1 VGRSSY
7 ALRVDEQV
15 ADAEL
20 ARRIAA
26 PASDEAGE
34 AEAELYR
41 RLAPRVRLYGLKH
54 LGDRQAAA
62 DLAQEVLLTTLE
74 RLRAGKL
81 RDPEKLASFV
91 FGICRMVVLDQRRM
105 RTRHERLLGVFGDDL
120 PLADPASA
128 PRLDHA
134 RLQDCLRRLSERER
148 SVLMLTFYDDR
159 PARDVGLELGLSE
172 GNVRVLRHRGLER
185 LRQCVTGG
193 VA

>member
-1 VGRSSY
+1 MGRSSY
-7 ALRVDEQV
+7 ALRVEEQV

-20 ARRIAA
+20 ARRIAGSSA
-26 PASDEAGE
+26 DQARE

-41 RLAPRVRLYGLKH
+41 RLSARVRLYGLKH

-62 DLAQEVLLTTLE
+62 DLAQEVLLITLE
-74 RLRAGKL
+74 RLRAGSL

-91 FGICRMVVLDQRRM
+91 FGICRLVILDQRRM
-105 RTRHERLLGVFGDDL
+105 RARHERLLGVFGDDL
-120 PLADPASA
+120 PLADPASS

-134 RLQDCLRRLSERER
+134 RLQDCLSRLSERER
-148 SVLMLTFYDDR
+148 SVLLLTFYDDR
-159 PARDVGLELGLSE
+159 PARDVGVELGLSE
-172 GNVRVLRHRGLER
+172 GNVRVLRHRGLAR